1 MSTQIFL
8 VEGMSCKNCKAHVEN
23 GIKTIHGVEEVVAD
37 YVTGHVK
44 VRGDHVDVQMIKTAG
59 RTKAGYRFKGS
70 DKSTVPGSDLW
81 LS

>member
-8 VEGMSCKNCKAHVEN
+8 VEGMSCKNCKAHVES

-37 YVTGHVK
+37 HITGHVK
-44 VRGDHVDVQMIKTAG
+44 VKGDHFDVEMIKSAVE
-59 RTKAGYRFKGS
+59 KAGYRFKGT
-70 DKSTVPGSDLW
+70 DKSVTPGSDLW

>member
-8 VEGMSCKNCKAHVEN
+8 VEGMSCKNCKGHVEN

-37 YVTGHVK
+37 FVTGHVK
-44 VRGDHVDVQMIKTAG
+44 VSGDHVDVQMIKSAVE
-59 RTKAGYRFKGS
+59 KAGYRFKGS

>member
-1 MSTQIFL
+1 MSIQMFL

-23 GIKTIHGVEEVVAD
+23 KIKTIQGVEEVVAD
-37 YVTGHVK
+37 HVTGHVK
-44 VRGDHVDVQMIKTAG
+44 VVGDHLNVDLIKAAVE
-59 RTKAGYRFKGS
+59 RAGYRFKGT

>member
-37 YVTGHVK
+37 HITGHVK
-44 VRGDHVDVQMIKTAG
+44 VKGDHFNVEMIKSAVE
-59 RTKAGYRFKGS
+59 KAGYRFKGTDNS
-70 DKSTVPGSDLW
+70 ASPGSDLW